1 MTESVDMNIFLWI
14 VAGLLAAAFLAAG
27 LTKLTQERRKLI
39 ANPNMAWTQ
48 DFSAGTIK
56 LIGTAETL
64 GALGLILPG
73 AFDIAP
79 ILVPLAAT
87 GLAVVMIGAIIT
99 HARRKEPQAIAIN
112 VVLLILAVLVAIFR
126 FGPNSF

>member
-1 MTESVDMNIFLWI
+1 MNVFLWI
-14 VAGLLAAAFLAAG
+14 VAGILAAFFLAAG
-27 LTKLTQERRKLI
+27 LTKISQSKAKLQ
-39 ANPNMAWTQ
+39 AGGQMNWVE

-56 LIGTAETL
+56 LIATAELL
-64 GALGLILPG
+64 GAIGLILPG

-87 GLAVVMIGAIIT
+87 GLALIMLGAIIT
-99 HARRKEPQAIAIN
+99 HVRRKEFQP
-112 VVLLILAVLVAIFR
+112 VVLNSIVLILAVIVAVFR

>member
-1 MTESVDMNIFLWI
+1 MNVFLWI
-14 VAGLLAAAFLAAG
+14 VAGVLAAFFLAAG
-27 LTKLTQERRKLI
+27 LTKLSQSKAKLGE
-39 ANPNMAWTQ
+39 NPQMGWTK

-56 LIGTAETL
+56 LIGAAEVL

-79 ILVPLAAT
+79 VLVPLAAS
-87 GLAVVMIGAIIT
+87 GLAIIMIGAIIT
-99 HARRKEPQAIAIN
+99 HARRKEPKPIIIN
-112 VVLLILAVLVAIFR
+112 TVVLILALLVAIFR

>member
-1 MTESVDMNIFLWI
+1 MNIFLWI
-14 VAGLLAAAFLAAG
+14 VAGILAAFFLAAG
-27 LTKLTQERRKLI
+27 ATKLTQSRRKLL
-39 ANPNMAWTQ
+39 ANPNMQWVQ

-56 LIGTAETL
+56 LIGTAEVL

-73 AFDIAP
+73 ALDIAP

-87 GLAVVMIGAIIT
+87 GLGMIMVGAIIT
-99 HARRKEPQAIAIN
+99 HGRRKEPQPMVLNAI
-112 VVLLILAVLVAIFR
+112 VLILAVVLAIFR

>member
-1 MTESVDMNIFLWI
+1 MNIFLWI
-14 VAGLLAAAFLAAG
+14 VAGLLAAFFLAAG
-27 LTKLTQERRKLI
+27 ATKLTQDRRKLL
-39 ANPNMAWTQ
+39 ANGNMGWVE

-56 LIGTAETL
+56 LIGTAEVL

-73 AFDIAP
+73 ALDIAP

-87 GLAVVMIGAIIT
+87 GLAVIMIGAIIT
-99 HARRKEPQAIAIN
+99 HARRKETQPIILNAI
-112 VVLLILAVLVAIFR
+112 VLILALVVAIFR

>member
-1 MTESVDMNIFLWI
+1 MNVFLWI
-14 VAGLLAAAFLAAG
+14 VAGVLAAFFLAAG
-27 LTKLTQERRKLI
+27 LTKLTQSKAKL
-39 ANPNMAWTQ
+39 AENPQMGWTK

-56 LIGTAETL
+56 LIGAAETL

-79 ILVPLAAT
+79 VLVPLAAS
-87 GLAVVMIGAIIT
+87 GLAVIMIGAIVT
-99 HARRKEPQAIAIN
+99 HARRKEPQPIIIN
-112 VVLLILAVLVAIFR
+112 IVVLILVLVVAVFR

>member
-1 MTESVDMNIFLWI
+1 MNVFLWI
-14 VAGLLAAAFLAAG
+14 VAGLLAAVFLGAG
-27 LTKLTQERRKLI
+27 TMKVTQERRKLI
-39 ANPNMAWTQ
+39 ANPNLKWTE

-56 LIGTAETL
+56 LIGTAELL

-73 AFDIAP
+73 ALDIAP

-87 GLAVVMIGAIIT
+87 GLAVLMLAAAIT
-99 HARRKEPQAIAIN
+99 HARRKEPQAIVVNA
-112 VVLLILAVLVAIFR
+112 VLLILALVVAIFR